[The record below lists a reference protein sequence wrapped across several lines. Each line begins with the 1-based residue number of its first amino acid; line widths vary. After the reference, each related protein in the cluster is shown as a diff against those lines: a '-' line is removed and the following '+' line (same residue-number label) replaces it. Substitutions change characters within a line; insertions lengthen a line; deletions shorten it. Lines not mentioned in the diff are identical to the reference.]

1 MSNFL
6 NELRNDHKD
15 FDSGKLTD
23 FFPETPFELFE
34 LWFNDAIKNQ
44 EKEPN
49 ALVLSTSDMATF
61 QPSSRV
67 VYLKELVK
75 NQFVFYTNYLSQKGR
90 ELDLNPQASMLF
102 FWPGLQRQ
110 VRIEGSIDKV
120 SPAISDAYFA
130 SRPRESQVGAWA
142 SEQSEILE
150 ERILLETRFIE
161 LASQFTESV
170 PRPDHWGGY
179 ALSPVSIEFWQGRPS
194 RLHDRIVY
202 QKTARSWNII
212 RKNP

>member
-6 NELRNDHKD
+6 DELRNDHRD
-15 FDSGKLTD
+15 FDSGRLTD

-49 ALVLSTSDMATF
+49 ALVLSTCDLETL

-67 VYLKELVK
+67 VYLKELVN
-75 NQFVFYTNYLSQKGR
+75 NQFVFYTNYLSQKGK
-90 ELDLNPQASMLF
+90 ELAVNSNACMLF
-102 FWPGLQRQ
+102 FWPGQQRQ
-110 VRIEGSIDKV
+110 IRIEGTVSIIDG
-120 SPAISDAYFA
+120 SISDTYFA
-130 SRPRESQVGAWA
+130 SRPRESQIGAW
-142 SEQSEILE
+142 SSFQSEKLTERKELE
-150 ERILLETRFIE
+150 DRFIE
-161 LASQFTESV
+161 NSESFIGEIS
-170 PRPDHWGGY
+170 RPSHWGGY
-179 ALSPVSIEFWQGRPS
+179 ALKPNLIEFWQGRPS

-202 QKTARSWNII
+202 ESNKTDWTIY

>member
-1 MSNFL
+1 MGSFL
-6 NELRNDHKD
+6 DEFRNDHKD

-34 LWFNDAIKNQ
+34 IWFNEAIKNE

-49 ALVLSTSDMATF
+49 ALVLSTCNQNTL
-61 QPSSRV
+61 QPSSRI
-67 VYLKELVK
+67 VYLKEIVE

-90 ELDLNPQASMLF
+90 ELVSNPNASMLF

-110 VRIEGSIDKV
+110 VRIEGQV
-120 SPAISDAYFA
+120 SKIASQLSDAYFA
-130 SRPRESQVGAWA
+130 SRPRESQLGAWA
-142 SEQSEILE
+142 SAQSE
-150 ERILLETRFIE
+150 LLEDRSALESKFIE
-161 LASQFTESV
+161 FESQFNDV
-170 PRPDHWGGY
+170 IPRPKHWGGY
-179 ALSPVSIEFWQGRPS
+179 GLVPNIIEFWQGRPS

-202 QKTARSWNII
+202 EKVYVSWKMY

>member
-6 NELRNDHKD
+6 DELRNDHRD

-23 FFPETPFELFE
+23 FFPQSPFELFE
-34 LWFNDAIKNQ
+34 LWFNEAIKNQ

-49 ALVLSTSDMATF
+49 AMVLSTCDIKTY

-67 VYLKELVK
+67 VYLKELLD
-75 NQFVFYTNYLSQKGR
+75 NQFIFYTNYSSQKGK
-90 ELDLNPQASMLF
+90 EIDLNSRASVLF

-110 VRIEGSIDKV
+110 VRIDGNVKKV
-120 SPAISDAYFA
+120 SSEISDAYFT
-130 SRPRESQVGAWA
+130 SRPRASQLGAWA
-142 SEQSEILE
+142 SHQSDKLEQRIILE
-150 ERILLETRFIE
+150 QRFAELEK
-161 LASQFTESV
+161 QFTHDI
-170 PRPDHWGGY
+170 PRPENWGGY
-179 ALSPVSIEFWQGRPS
+179 GLQPFIFEFWQGRPS

-202 QKTARSWNII
+202 EKQNSSWEIY